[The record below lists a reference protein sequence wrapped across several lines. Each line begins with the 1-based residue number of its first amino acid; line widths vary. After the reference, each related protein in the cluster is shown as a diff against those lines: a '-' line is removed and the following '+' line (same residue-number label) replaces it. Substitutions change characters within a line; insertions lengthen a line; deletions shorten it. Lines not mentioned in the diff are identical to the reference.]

1 MEAIMKMIHF
11 WPVLVR
17 HVDKDSKL
25 IGTSLLDMPNIN
37 NGSTAQQMYDVQNEA
52 REALDW
58 DNCIAYSSDKTN
70 SMIEQHNCLLQ
81 EIQKRIFDI
90 GCPCH
95 LAHFCAGKGT
105 KEISV
110 NVEDFVIDIY
120 YHFRSSAK

>member
-11 WPVLVR
+11 WPILVR

-52 REALDW
+52 KEALDW
-58 DNCIAYSSDKTN
+58 DNCIAYSSDNTN
-70 SMIEQHNCLLQ
+70 SMTEQHNCLLK

-95 LAHFCAGKGT
+95 VAHFCAGKGA

-120 YHFRSSAK
+120 YHFRRSAK

>member
-58 DNCIAYSSDKTN
+58 DNCIAYSSDNTN

-90 GCPCH
+90 GYPCH

-120 YHFRSSAK
+120 YHFRRSAK

>member
-1 MEAIMKMIHF
+1 
-11 WPVLVR
+11 
-17 HVDKDSKL
+17 
-25 IGTSLLDMPNIN
+25 
-37 NGSTAQQMYDVQNEA
+37 MYDVQNEA

-120 YHFRSSAK
+120 YHFRRSAK

>member
-17 HVDKDSKL
+17 YVDKDSKL

-58 DNCIAYSSDKTN
+58 DNCIAYSSDNTN

-81 EIQKRIFDI
+81 EIKKGFLTLVA
-90 GCPCH
+90 
-95 LAHFCAGKGT
+95 LAIYH
-105 KEISV
+105 ISV
-110 NVEDFVIDIY
+110 LGREPKKFL
-120 YHFRSSAK
+120 

>member
-81 EIQKRIFDI
+81 EIQKMIFDI

-120 YHFRSSAK
+120 YHFRRSAK